1 MADVPRCAL
10 AGVPV
15 LVKSPD
21 TSLGDPEADP
31 ISDRA
36 LLARELT
43 LLHLLEFPI
52 SLDDLS
58 LLSPGD
64 FADLTL
70 EHSRVAADTTESR
83 SPSAG
88 LQPSFSSILDSLL
101 AELLT
106 RILLLEFL
114 LSFFIMLKKLASS

>member
-58 LLSPGD
+58 PGD

-83 SPSAG
+83 LPSAG

-114 LSFFIMLKKLASS
+114 LSFFLMLKKLASS